1 MMTMKCKKWKRAEK
15 NINLS
20 RLLLNIVMLDKK
32 NPKQI
37 RATDSTGVISV
48 CFLSQK
54 NIFPEFS
61 TDISSDQ

>member
-32 NPKQI
+32 KPK
-37 RATDSTGVISV
+37 TDKSYRFHGGYFCVLPVTE
-48 CFLSQK
+48 K
-54 NIFPEFS
+54 HFPRVFNRY
-61 TDISSDQ
+61 